1 VKDLLAGELIK
12 VHTTRTALGFGLAA
26 VLLTLANVL
35 ITLLAT
41 DPATIED
48 KRTALNFGG
57 LLAIVL
63 LVYGAVGATGEY
75 RHRTHAP
82 AVLIAPDRVRLSF
95 ARMGAYGL
103 SAAVFGV
110 AMCVV
115 SFGLGLA
122 LLANATGADLTAG
135 DYVSLGTGGLLAAML
150 CTVLGV
156 AAGTLLR
163 SQVGAVVGVLVWL
176 FILEPL
182 VGLID
187 EDLIKY
193 TVGISSGALGAGGN
207 DDASM
212 ATGALVL
219 ATWTAVL
226 AAAGAL
232 ADRRRD
238 VD

>member
-1 VKDLLAGELIK
+1 VKHLLAGELIK
-12 VHTTRTALGFGLAA
+12 VRTTRTALGFGLAA

-35 ITLLAT
+35 ITILAT
-41 DPATIED
+41 DPTTVED

-82 AVLIAPDRVRLSF
+82 AVLIAPDRVRLIF

-110 AMCVV
+110 AMGVV

-122 LLANATGADLTAG
+122 LLANATGADLKAG

-150 CTVLGV
+150 CTVLGA

>member
-1 VKDLLAGELIK
+1 V
-12 VHTTRTALGFGLAA
+12 
-26 VLLTLANVL
+26 
-35 ITLLAT
+35 
-41 DPATIED
+41 
-48 KRTALNFGG
+48 
-57 LLAIVL
+57 
-63 LVYGAVGATGEY
+63 
-75 RHRTHAP
+75 
-82 AVLIAPDRVRLSF
+82 
-95 ARMGAYGL
+95 
-103 SAAVFGV
+103 
-110 AMCVV
+110 
-115 SFGLGLA
+115 
-122 LLANATGADLTAG
+122 
-135 DYVSLGTGGLLAAML
+135 L
-150 CTVLGV
+150 CTVLGA

>member
-1 VKDLLAGELIK
+1 
-12 VHTTRTALGFGLAA
+12 
-26 VLLTLANVL
+26 
-35 ITLLAT
+35 
-41 DPATIED
+41 
-48 KRTALNFGG
+48 
-57 LLAIVL
+57 
-63 LVYGAVGATGEY
+63 
-75 RHRTHAP
+75 
-82 AVLIAPDRVRLSF
+82 
-95 ARMGAYGL
+95 MG
-103 SAAVFGV
+103 
-110 AMCVV
+110 VV

-122 LLANATGADLTAG
+122 LLANAAGADLKTG
-135 DYVSLGTGGLLAAML
+135 DYVGLATGGLLAAML

-219 ATWTAVL
+219 VTWTAVL